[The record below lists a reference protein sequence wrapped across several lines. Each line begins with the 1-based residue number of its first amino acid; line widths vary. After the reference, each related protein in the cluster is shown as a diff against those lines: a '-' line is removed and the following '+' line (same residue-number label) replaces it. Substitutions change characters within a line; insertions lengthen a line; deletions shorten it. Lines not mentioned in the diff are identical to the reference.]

1 MSGKSKIYCCVPQCR
16 SGKKNDQSLTFHQFP
31 KAGRYR
37 VVLEHKI
44 RKYELVDARK
54 AWEQKLKMEKPASN
68 YIKVC
73 SQHFT
78 EDDYIP
84 RDVTRQIKR
93 KTLKKTAVPSLKL
106 PDDQVL
112 KKPRILRNNTNEK
125 CSANQELLKKTTF
138 QRITDVLTSTLDDF
152 STMTNE
158 VEARFDREIIESN
171 NGNPEIV
178 PNQSDL
184 CNEICSLEKAVKN
197 VEGMVVESL
206 MITDSDLKK
215 KLTSLRFENSSLKK
229 ERAMLQA
236 EIALLENQDI
246 TSQIPQTIIY
256 NPRNTPT
263 ILLVTDDS

>member
-84 RDVTRQIKR
+84 RGNMYLLCKSMFLF
-93 KTLKKTAVPSLKL
+93 KFF
-106 PDDQVL
+106 VL
-112 KKPRILRNNTNEK
+112 QM
-125 CSANQELLKKTTF
+125 SH
-138 QRITDVLTSTLDDF
+138 
-152 STMTNE
+152 
-158 VEARFDREIIESN
+158 
-171 NGNPEIV
+171 
-178 PNQSDL
+178 
-184 CNEICSLEKAVKN
+184 VK
-197 VEGMVVESL
+197 
-206 MITDSDLKK
+206 
-215 KLTSLRFENSSLKK
+215 
-229 ERAMLQA
+229 
-236 EIALLENQDI
+236 
-246 TSQIPQTIIY
+246 
-256 NPRNTPT
+256 
-263 ILLVTDDS
+263 